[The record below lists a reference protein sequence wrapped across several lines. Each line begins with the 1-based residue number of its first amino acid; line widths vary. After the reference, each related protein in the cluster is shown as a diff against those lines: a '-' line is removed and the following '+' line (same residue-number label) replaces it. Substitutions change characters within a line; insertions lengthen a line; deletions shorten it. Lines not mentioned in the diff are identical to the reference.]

1 MSVHHDLMMKA
12 LKTRLLPALRERGFK
27 GRFPHFRRA
36 GLDRIDFVMTQ
47 FRREGGSFT
56 INIGQSGP
64 EGISEGPWA
73 NLPVEKLTV
82 GHLNLVA
89 RYRVSTGFWGGQWFE
104 FGPRSYDDP
113 KPAKTAEFYD
123 GIAEKAVQRFDKDAE
138 PWFAK
143 PRTR

>member
-1 MSVHHDLMMKA
+1 MSVHHDLMIKA

-36 GLDRIDFVMTQ
+36 GTDRIDFVMIQ

-64 EGISEGPWA
+64 EGISEGAWA
-73 NLPVEKLTV
+73 DVPVEKLTV
-82 GHLNLVA
+82 GHLNPVA

-123 GIAEKAVQRFDKDAE
+123 RTAEEAVHASTKTPSAGFPVNR
-138 PWFAK
+138 
-143 PRTR
+143 

>member
-12 LKTRLLPALRERGFK
+12 LKTRLLPALRDRGFK

-36 GLDRIDFVMTQ
+36 GPDRIDFVMIQ

-73 NLPVEKLTV
+73 DEHCREAHSGAPQPCRSLSRLNGILGRPVV
-82 GHLNLVA
+82 
-89 RYRVSTGFWGGQWFE
+89 
-104 FGPRSYDDP
+104 
-113 KPAKTAEFYD
+113 
-123 GIAEKAVQRFDKDAE
+123 
-138 PWFAK
+138 
-143 PRTR
+143 